1 MRHNL
6 VRDMLEIGGGIQ
18 LVEELCMTPVRRLAL
33 VASLALAGLGA
44 ALVSGD
50 VIARPR
56 PTPVAPPP
64 PPEPPP
70 MPAVSLGD
78 RFLADAAAYQSYMRQ
93 SEAIS
98 PAFQDASGVQRSLR
112 TGVAYEPGQFQRGEV
127 TFAAIAALQDRVFV
141 AAVRAAGATPEGR
154 YAIIAKLYADPANVL
169 AFHDAPTAAGL
180 AKQALASD
188 GMRLLTLGKA
198 VRKAAYDIQ
207 HQPWSKEDV
216 AGRDERLQAA
226 KLLSTSPRVSV
237 DGDVTQLRAQASED
251 PPTATPPPS
260 PAPPP
265 YSPLIIR
272 ATALAALAAIGQAS
286 DADAARLSWL
296 SDDYFTQ
303 HCLDHAKRELNECLA
318 VAKPNY
324 EDVFCLGEPA
334 MMYTGECVV
343 KGAGS
348 YVPLEIMTHSIAI
361 PPPRH
366 HPVRRRRR

>member
-1 MRHNL
+1 
-6 VRDMLEIGGGIQ
+6 
-18 LVEELCMTPVRRLAL
+18 MTPVRRLAL
-33 VASLALAGLGA
+33 LAGLALAGIGA
-44 ALVSGD
+44 AFVAGD
-50 VIARPR
+50 VIARPK
-56 PTPVAPPP
+56 PAPIVEAPPP
-64 PPEPPP
+64 PPPLPP
-70 MPAVSLGD
+70 VGLGD
-78 RFLADAAAYQSYMRQ
+78 RFLSDAAAYQSYMRQ
-93 SEAIS
+93 SQAIS
-98 PAFQDASGVQRSLR
+98 PAFQDAPGVQQSLR

-127 TFAAIAALQDRVFV
+127 AYAAIAALQDRSFV
-141 AAVRAAGATPEGR
+141 AAVRTEGATPEGR
-154 YAIIAKLYADPANVL
+154 YAIVARLYADPANVL

-188 GMRLLTLGKA
+188 GNRLLTLGKA

-207 HQPWSKEDV
+207 HQPWSKDDV
-216 AGRDERLQAA
+216 VGRDERLQAA
-226 KLLSTSPRVSV
+226 KLLSASPRAAGES
-237 DGDVTQLRAQASED
+237 DVAQLRALIVED
-251 PPTATPPPS
+251 PTAAPTAAPLPT

-286 DADAARLSWL
+286 DDDAARLSWL
-296 SDDYFTQ
+296 DDDYFTA

-348 YVPLEIMTHSIAI
+348 WVPLEIAVRPIPI
-361 PPPRH
+361 PPLH
-366 HPVRRRRR
+366 HHAAARRSRR

>member
-1 MRHNL
+1 
-6 VRDMLEIGGGIQ
+6 
-18 LVEELCMTPVRRLAL
+18 MTPVRRLAL
-33 VASLALAGLGA
+33 VAGLALAGLGA
-44 ALVSGD
+44 AFFAGD
-50 VIARPR
+50 VTARPKR
-56 PTPVAPPP
+56 EPVVEAPPP
-64 PPEPPP
+64 PPPLPPVGL
-70 MPAVSLGD
+70 AD
-78 RFLADAAAYQSYMRQ
+78 RFLSDAAAYQSYMRQ
-93 SEAIS
+93 SQTIS
-98 PAFQDASGVQRSLR
+98 PAFQDAPGVQQSLR

-127 TFAAIAALQDRVFV
+127 AYAAIAALQDRSFV
-141 AAVRAAGATPEGR
+141 AAVRAEGATPQGR
-154 YAIIAKLYADPANVL
+154 YAIIARLYADPANVL

-188 GMRLLTLGKA
+188 GNRLLALGKQ

-216 AGRDERLQAA
+216 AARDERLQAA
-226 KLLSTSPRVSV
+226 KLLSTSPRAA
-237 DGDVTQLRAQASED
+237 GDTDVAQLRAMVVED
-251 PPTATPPPS
+251 PTAAPPAAPPPS

-296 SDDYFTQ
+296 FDDYFTA

-318 VAKPNY
+318 VGKPNY

-348 YVPLEIMTHSIAI
+348 WVPLEIAVRPIPI
-361 PPPRH
+361 PPLHGHAVARK
-366 HPVRRRRR
+366 RRR

>member
-1 MRHNL
+1 
-6 VRDMLEIGGGIQ
+6 MLDIDGGNQSAEGAP
-18 LVEELCMTPVRRLAL
+18 CMTPVRRIALA
-33 VASLALAGLGA
+33 ASLALAALGVA
-44 ALVSGD
+44 FIAGD
-50 VIARPR
+50 VTARPK
-56 PTPVAPPP
+56 PAPVVIP

-70 MPAVSLGD
+70 MPAVGLGD
-78 RFLADAAAYQSYMRQ
+78 RFLADAAAYQGYMRQ

-98 PAFQDASGVQRSLR
+98 PAFQDAPGVQQSLR

-127 TFAAIAALQDRVFV
+127 AYAAIAALQDRAFV

-154 YAIIAKLYADPANVL
+154 YQIVARLYADPSNVL
-169 AFHDAPTAAGL
+169 AFRDAPIAAGL

-188 GMRLLTLGKA
+188 GMRLLVLGKQ

-216 AGRDERLQAA
+216 AAPDERLQAA
-226 KLLSTSPRVSV
+226 KLLSTSPRPAI
-237 DGDVTQLRAQASED
+237 DGDLAQLRSEVAED
-251 PPTATPPPS
+251 PPSPTSVASATPAA

-265 YSPLIIR
+265 YSPLILR

-286 DADAARLSWL
+286 DSDAARLSWL
-296 SDDYFTQ
+296 SDDYFTA

-348 YVPLEIMTHSIAI
+348 YVPLEITTRPI
-361 PPPRH
+361 PVPPLRRH
-366 HPVRRRRR
+366 VVRRKRR